1 MAVTPKVLV
10 ESKNAENTQTLQYV
24 TAAGVTTLIDKFT
37 CTNYGTVLATISVNL
52 IPNAGTAA
60 NSNLITAVKTLQP
73 KETYTFPE
81 LVGHALAQGDSIS
94 TIASVATT
102 LNIRASG
109 REVT

>member
-1 MAVTPKVLV
+1 MAVTPKVLIQ
-10 ESKNAENTQTLQYV
+10 SKDAEAAQTLQYV
-24 TAAGVTTLIDKFT
+24 TGAGVTTLIDKFT
-37 CTNYGTVLATISVNL
+37 ATNYGTVLATISVNL
-52 IPNAGTAA
+52 IPNAAAAA
-60 NSNLITAVKTLQP
+60 NSNLITATKTLQP

-94 TIASVATT
+94 TLASVATA